1 MLLNLGFSL
10 LAIGHLTYL
19 GSMFDPGVDEQE
31 AEEVGPRF
39 TLSFQSKRDQVKL
52 YVLLVCH
59 CRAIG
64 PATPS
69 TGGPSSTGPAT
80 GWWWPAGSST
90 ASSSEQS
97 RQATHLCAGGAV

>member
-1 MLLNLGFSL
+1 M
-10 LAIGHLTYL
+10 
-19 GSMFDPGVDEQE
+19 
-31 AEEVGPRF
+31 
-39 TLSFQSKRDQVKL
+39 KL

-59 CRAIG
+59 CRATG

-97 RQATHLCAGGAV
+97 RHAAHLWVRLRRKGVKMFLELCYSFFYFFY